1 MSEQKRSTPQR
12 SDAPTQRRRSNAS
25 PRRRPSRRGGMPQWL
40 SGWLEHMAL
49 FFSTL
54 GARIRRIGP
63 RARTVMR
70 ESRARNFPE
79 SNRFLVQ
86 VFLVIGGMFPMWRS
100 LLHERIMAHRRQRS
114 HAAGEHEDRWRRHA
128 RRVNPF
134 YFIGGAAVVAAIAL
148 FFSFYTLGTTVEYNG
163 SVVDTVASAAQAR
176 KAASKLESITTET
189 LGKSYEIAKDA
200 IHYSTAFVRRSDVTD
215 STTFEQDLADE
226 LGQVTY
232 GYSLYVDDEL
242 IGSTQYAGALDEL
255 LKQIKQVYASADTL
269 SVDFVENVRIAE
281 GYVPTDSVMN
291 LGAEIL
297 NSTKSG
303 EVTYTVVKGD
313 TWGQI
318 ANNNGMTAA
327 ELEALNPGYDINRIH
342 IGDALTLSNAVP
354 YLTVKVTERQNYVED
369 VNYDVNYVSD
379 SSMYQG
385 DERVISKGLRHGRR
399 RGGRHLCQ
407 RRGAGAHGHLVRHAL
422 RPCGRDARP
431 RHEGAPHL
439 VPHRQLPLAVLGPHH
454 LALWL
459 PQHRHPRRDEQPQGY
474 RHRLLLW
481 HANLRRRRRPRDLR
495 GLQGRDG
502 LRRHHRPQQRLCHV
516 LRAQLVAAR
525 FRGTDGLQGP
535 AGRQSGPQRR
545 RQRCPLPL
553 RHSEKRQLRQP
564 AELSKLKSK
573 GSHPMDGIPLILGD
587 RTSLRALPP

>member
-25 PRRRPSRRGGMPQWL
+25 PRRRSSRRGGMPQWL
-40 SGWLEHMAL
+40 SGWIEHMAL

-100 LLHERIMAHRRQRS
+100 LLHERVMAHRRQRS
-114 HAAGEHEDRWRRHA
+114 HAASEHEDRWRRHA

-200 IHYSTAFVRRSDVTD
+200 IHYSTAFVRHSDVTD

-291 LGAEIL
+291 LGEIAEIL

-385 DERVISKGLRHGRR
+385 DERVISKGSFGKADIVADVTYINGEEQERTVISSVTLSDPVAETRARGTKVRPTWYPTGSFRWPCSGRITSR
-399 RGGRHLCQ
+399 FGYRNTGIRGATRNHKGIDIACARGTPIYAADGGRVIFSGYK
-407 RRGAGAHGHLVRHAL
+407 GAMGYVVIIDHNNGYVTYYEHNGSLLVSA
-422 RPCGRDARP
+422 GQTVYK
-431 RHEGAPHL
+431 G
-439 VPHRQLPLAVLGPHH
+439 
-454 LALWL
+454 
-459 PQHRHPRRDEQPQGY
+459 
-474 RHRLLLW
+474 
-481 HANLRRRRRPRDLR
+481 
-495 GLQGRDG
+495 
-502 LRRHHRPQQRLCHV
+502 QQI
-516 LRAQLVAAR
+516 AK
-525 FRGTDGLQGP
+525 
-535 AGRQSGPQRR
+535 AGRSGVASGVHCHFGIQRNGSYVN
-545 RQRCPLPL
+545 PLNY
-553 RHSEKRQLRQP
+553 
-564 AELSKLKSK
+564 LS
-573 GSHPMDGIPLILGD
+573 
-587 RTSLRALPP
+587 

>member
-1 MSEQKRSTPQR
+1 MSEQKRPTSQR
-12 SDAPTQRRRSNAS
+12 SSASTTRRRERTQRSSS
-25 PRRRPSRRGGMPQWL
+25 PKRGGGHGISEWL
-40 SGWLEHMAL
+40 RAFLAHAAL
-49 FFSTL
+49 FFTTL
-54 GARIRRIGP
+54 GQRIRRIGP

-70 ESRARNFPE
+70 ESKARNFPE

-86 VFLVIGGMFPMWRS
+86 VFLVIGGMFPMWHS
-100 LLHERIMAHRRQRS
+100 LLHEKLQVRRRQRN
-114 HAAGEHEDRWRRHA
+114 HAAGTHADRWRRRA

-134 YFIGGAAVVAAIAL
+134 YFIGGAAVVAAVAI

-163 SVVDTVASAAQAR
+163 NVVDTVASASQAR
-176 KAASKLESITTET
+176 KAAAKLESVTTET

-215 STTFEQDLADE
+215 TTTFEQDLADE

-291 LGAEIL
+291 LGEIAEIL

-354 YLTVKVTERQNYVED
+354 YLTVKVTERQNYIED
-369 VNYDVNYVSD
+369 INYDVNYVND

-385 DERVISKGLRHGRR
+385 DERVISKGTYGSADIVADVTYVNGEEQERTVISSVTLTDPVAETRARGTKVRPTWYPTGSFRWPCSGRITSYFGYR
-399 RGGRHLCQ
+399 NTGIRGATSNHKGIDIACARGTPIYAADGGRVIFSGYK
-407 RRGAGAHGHLVRHAL
+407 GAMGYVVIIDHNNGYVTYYEHNGSLLVSA
-422 RPCGRDARP
+422 GQTVYK
-431 RHEGAPHL
+431 G
-439 VPHRQLPLAVLGPHH
+439 
-454 LALWL
+454 
-459 PQHRHPRRDEQPQGY
+459 
-474 RHRLLLW
+474 
-481 HANLRRRRRPRDLR
+481 
-495 GLQGRDG
+495 
-502 LRRHHRPQQRLCHV
+502 QQI
-516 LRAQLVAAR
+516 AK
-525 FRGTDGLQGP
+525 
-535 AGRQSGPQRR
+535 AGRSGVASGVHCHFGIQRNGSYVN
-545 RQRCPLPL
+545 PLNY
-553 RHSEKRQLRQP
+553 
-564 AELSKLKSK
+564 LS
-573 GSHPMDGIPLILGD
+573 
-587 RTSLRALPP
+587 

>member
-12 SDAPTQRRRSNAS
+12 SEAPTQRRRSNAS

-100 LLHERIMAHRRQRS
+100 LLHERVMAHRRQRS
-114 HAAGEHEDRWRRHA
+114 HAAGEHEDRWRRQA

-200 IHYSTAFVRRSDVTD
+200 IHYSTAFVLRSDVTD
-215 STTFEQDLADE
+215 ATTFEQDLADE

-291 LGAEIL
+291 LGEIAEIL

-342 IGDALTLSNAVP
+342 IGDALTLSNAGP

-385 DERVISKGLRHGRR
+385 DERVISKGSFGKADIVADVTYVNGEEQERTVISSVTLFDPVAETRARGTKVRPTWYPTGSFRWPCSGRITSR
-399 RGGRHLCQ
+399 FGYRNTGIRGATSNHKGIDIACSYGTPIYAADGGRVTYAGYK
-407 RRGAGAHGHLVRHAL
+407 GAMGYVVIIDHNNGYVTYYEHNSSLLVSA
-422 RPCGRDARP
+422 GQTVYK
-431 RHEGAPHL
+431 G
-439 VPHRQLPLAVLGPHH
+439 
-454 LALWL
+454 
-459 PQHRHPRRDEQPQGY
+459 
-474 RHRLLLW
+474 
-481 HANLRRRRRPRDLR
+481 
-495 GLQGRDG
+495 
-502 LRRHHRPQQRLCHV
+502 QQ
-516 LRAQLVAAR
+516 VAK
-525 FRGTDGLQGP
+525 
-535 AGRQSGPQRR
+535 AGRSGVASGVHCHFGIQRNGSYVN
-545 RQRCPLPL
+545 PLNY
-553 RHSEKRQLRQP
+553 
-564 AELSKLKSK
+564 LS
-573 GSHPMDGIPLILGD
+573 
-587 RTSLRALPP
+587 

>member
-12 SDAPTQRRRSNAS
+12 SDAPTQRRRSGSS
-25 PRRRPSRRGGMPQWL
+25 PRRRPSRCGGMPQWL

-100 LLHERIMAHRRQRS
+100 LLHERVMAHRRQRS
-114 HAAGEHEDRWRRHA
+114 HAAGEHEDRWRRQA

-200 IHYSTAFVRRSDVTD
+200 IHYSMAFVRRSDVTD
-215 STTFEQDLADE
+215 AMTFEQDLADE

-242 IGSTQYAGALDEL
+242 IGSTQYASALDEL

-291 LGAEIL
+291 LGEIAEIL

-385 DERVISKGLRHGRR
+385 DERVISKGSFGKADIVADVTYINGEEQERTVISSVTLSDPVAETRARGTKVRPTWYPTGSFRWPCSGRITSR
-399 RGGRHLCQ
+399 FGYRNTGIRGATRNHKGIDIACARGTPIYAADGGRVIFSGYK
-407 RRGAGAHGHLVRHAL
+407 GAMGYVVIIDHNNGYVTYYEHNGSLLVSA
-422 RPCGRDARP
+422 GQTVYK
-431 RHEGAPHL
+431 G
-439 VPHRQLPLAVLGPHH
+439 
-454 LALWL
+454 
-459 PQHRHPRRDEQPQGY
+459 
-474 RHRLLLW
+474 
-481 HANLRRRRRPRDLR
+481 
-495 GLQGRDG
+495 
-502 LRRHHRPQQRLCHV
+502 QQI
-516 LRAQLVAAR
+516 AK
-525 FRGTDGLQGP
+525 
-535 AGRQSGPQRR
+535 AGRSGVASGVHCHFGIQRNGSYVN
-545 RQRCPLPL
+545 PLNY
-553 RHSEKRQLRQP
+553 
-564 AELSKLKSK
+564 LS
-573 GSHPMDGIPLILGD
+573 
-587 RTSLRALPP
+587 

>member
-12 SDAPTQRRRSNAS
+12 SEAPTQRRRSNAS

-40 SGWLEHMAL
+40 SGWIEHMAL
-49 FFSTL
+49 LFSTL

-100 LLHERIMAHRRQRS
+100 LLHERVMAHRRQRS
-114 HAAGEHEDRWRRHA
+114 HAAGEHEDRWRRQA

-200 IHYSTAFVRRSDVTD
+200 IHYSTAFVLRSDVTD
-215 STTFEQDLADE
+215 ATTFEQDLADE

-291 LGAEIL
+291 LGEIAEIL

-385 DERVISKGLRHGRR
+385 DERVISKGSFGKADIVADVTYVNGEEQERTVISSVTLFDPVAETRARGTKVRPTWYPTGSFRWPCSGRITSR
-399 RGGRHLCQ
+399 FGYRNTGIRGATRNHKGIDIACARGTPIYAADGGRVIFSGYK
-407 RRGAGAHGHLVRHAL
+407 GAMGYVVIIDHNNGYVTYYEHNGSLLVSA
-422 RPCGRDARP
+422 GQTVYK
-431 RHEGAPHL
+431 G
-439 VPHRQLPLAVLGPHH
+439 
-454 LALWL
+454 
-459 PQHRHPRRDEQPQGY
+459 
-474 RHRLLLW
+474 
-481 HANLRRRRRPRDLR
+481 
-495 GLQGRDG
+495 
-502 LRRHHRPQQRLCHV
+502 QQI
-516 LRAQLVAAR
+516 AK
-525 FRGTDGLQGP
+525 
-535 AGRQSGPQRR
+535 AGRSGVASGVHCHFGIQRNGSYVN
-545 RQRCPLPL
+545 PLNY
-553 RHSEKRQLRQP
+553 
-564 AELSKLKSK
+564 LS
-573 GSHPMDGIPLILGD
+573 
-587 RTSLRALPP
+587 